1 MHSFLSILERSGQV
15 DSMKPLY
22 QDYLVVKVW
31 SEISFSLL
39 HLFMCS
45 VDMYN
50 NIFFSVAAFHQI
62 WS

>member
-22 QDYLVVKVW
+22 QDYLVIKVW
-31 SEISFSLL
+31 SEIFFSLL
-39 HLFMCS
+39 HLFMFS

>member
-22 QDYLVVKVW
+22 HDYLVIKVW
-31 SEISFSLL
+31 SEIFFFLL

-45 VDMYN
+45 VDMYK
-50 NIFFSVAAFHQI
+50 NILFSVAAFHQI